1 MNDKHTLFFNPALAR
16 SHPALSH
23 KVWAANQEIT
33 MSNTFK
39 ASRDII
45 VRTEKWSEA
54 LEFYGSVLGFPITER
69 SETIV
74 GFETGAFCLY
84 VERGKEHGPV
94 FDFLVRDIQATK
106 RQLVAAGCTVIEE
119 NPKVPRCYLRDPY
132 GMVFNVGQSPGEK

>member
-1 MNDKHTLFFNPALAR
+1 
-16 SHPALSH
+16 
-23 KVWAANQEIT
+23 

-54 LEFYGSVLGFPITER
+54 LEFYGSVLGLPITDR

-74 GFETGAFCLY
+74 GFETGSFCLY

-94 FDFLVRDIQATK
+94 FDFLVPNIRAAKQ
-106 RQLVAAGCTVIEE
+106 RLVAAGCTIIEE
-119 NPKVPRCYLRDPY
+119 NPVVPRCYIRDPF
-132 GMVFNVGQSPGEK
+132 GLVFNIEQTGE

>member
-1 MNDKHTLFFNPALAR
+1 
-16 SHPALSH
+16 
-23 KVWAANQEIT
+23 

-94 FDFLVRDIQATK
+94 FDFLVPDIQEAK
-106 RQLVAAGCTVIEE
+106 RQLVAAGCTEAVAVCETLEGQGLISTHA
-119 NPKVPRCYLRDPY
+119 NVPYECFSPRAWKL
-132 GMVFNVGQSPGEK
+132 FNIRINRSPISFIDSYSN

>member
-1 MNDKHTLFFNPALAR
+1 
-16 SHPALSH
+16 
-23 KVWAANQEIT
+23 

-39 ASRDII
+39 SSRDVI

-54 LEFYGSVLGFPITER
+54 LEFYRSVLGLPITER

-94 FDFLVRDIQATK
+94 FEFFVADVREAK

-119 NPKVPRCYLRDPY
+119 NPTVPRCYLRDPF
-132 GMVFNVGQSPGEK
+132 GMIFNVGQSSGEK

>member
-1 MNDKHTLFFNPALAR
+1 
-16 SHPALSH
+16 
-23 KVWAANQEIT
+23 
-33 MSNTFK
+33 MSDTFK

-45 VRTEKWSEA
+45 IRTEKWSEA
-54 LEFYGSVLGFPITER
+54 LRFYESVLGLPITGR

-94 FDFLVRDIQATK
+94 FDFLVPDIQEAK

-119 NPKVPRCYLRDPY
+119 NPKIPRCYIKTPY
-132 GMVFNVGQSPGEK
+132 GMIFNVEQSSGEK

>member
-1 MNDKHTLFFNPALAR
+1 
-16 SHPALSH
+16 
-23 KVWAANQEIT
+23 

-45 VRTEKWSEA
+45 IRTEKWSEA
-54 LEFYGSVLGFPITER
+54 LKFYGSVLGLTITER

-94 FDFLVRDIQATK
+94 FDFLVPDTQEAK
-106 RQLVAAGCTVIEE
+106 PQLVAARCTIIEE
-119 NPKVPRCYLRDPY
+119 NRTVRRSYIEDPY
-132 GMVFNVGQSPGEK
+132 GVEVKNEQSAGAK